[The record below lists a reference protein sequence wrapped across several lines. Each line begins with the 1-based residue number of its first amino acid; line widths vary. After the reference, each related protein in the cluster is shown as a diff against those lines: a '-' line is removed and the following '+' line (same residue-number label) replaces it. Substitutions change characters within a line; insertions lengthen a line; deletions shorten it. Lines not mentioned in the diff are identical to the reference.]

1 MLKKRLRQIEGR
13 GYKAYKNLEGDYDF
27 GTYFLHIDNVQSDP
41 FAPPSRLRVTVKQ
54 DKAKLPYEMYST
66 PVKRV
71 ALEDYLTRRFA
82 RAISLV
88 YKSGKSS
95 GTGKSGLIAID
106 HCGQEI
112 LERSSMQVDKD
123 QIQARF
129 VMGLPAKGRT
139 VQAAKAEAMF
149 FEKLPRIVDKAL
161 LYENLNKDAVRKH
174 INIAEDQEILR
185 ELLIDKGLVAFI
197 GNGAILPRES
207 GVSDQPLSKDKAV
220 QFKAP
225 AELEV
230 SFNLPHQKEVRGMGI
245 PEGVSLII
253 GGGYH
258 GKSTLLKALERGVY
272 NHIPGD
278 GRELTVSLESSFK
291 IRAEDGRSVAG
302 VDIEPFINNLP
313 FGAETRSFSSENA
326 SGSTSQAANIMEG
339 LESGASLLLL
349 DEDTSATN
357 FMIRDGR
364 MQHLVAKEN
373 EPITPFIDQVQE
385 IFKSLGVSTIL
396 VLGGSGDYFDIAD
409 NVIMIKEYLPHEVTA
424 KAQKVAAMY
433 KNERQSEVKSPIRE
447 LKYRVPLRESFFLS
461 PRGKVKSRGI
471 QSIIFDRE
479 HINLSYVEQLV
490 DESQTRAIAEIF
502 RILGQKEMVDNKI
515 SLSELVDHILHKVS
529 EKGIDIIS
537 PYYGKH
543 PGELA
548 LPRKQEICAAIN
560 RFRKLRIK

>member
-1 MLKKRLRQIEGR
+1 MLKKKLRQIEGR
-13 GYKAYKNLEGDYDF
+13 GYKAYKNLEGDYDW

-54 DKAKLPYEMYST
+54 NRAKFPAELYST

-82 RAISLV
+82 RGISLV
-88 YKSGKSS
+88 YKSEKLN
-95 GTGKSGLIAID
+95 GTGKSGLIAIN

-112 LERSSMQVDKD
+112 LKRSSMQVDKD
-123 QIQARF
+123 QVQARF

-139 VQAAKAEAMF
+139 VQAAKADAML

-161 LYENLNKDAVRKH
+161 LYKNLDKDALQKH

-197 GNGAILPRES
+197 GNGAILPRKS
-207 GVSDQPLSKDKAV
+207 GVSDQPISKDKAV
-220 QFKAP
+220 QFKSP

-278 GRELTVSLESSFK
+278 GRELTVSLESSLK

-313 FGAETRSFSSENA
+313 FGAETRSFYSENA

-339 LESGASLLLL
+339 LESGARLLLL

-396 VLGGSGDYFDIAD
+396 VLGGSGDYFDVAD
-409 NVIMIKEYLPHEVTA
+409 NVIMIKEYLPYEVTA
-424 KAQKVAAMY
+424 KAQKVAAVY
-433 KNERQSEVKSPIRE
+433 KNERQPEVKSPIRE
-447 LKYRVPLRESFFLS
+447 LKYRVPLKESFFLS
-461 PRGKVKSRGI
+461 PKGKVKSRGI
-471 QSIIFDRE
+471 QSIIFDGE
-479 HINLSYVEQLV
+479 HIDLSYVEQLV

-502 RILGQKEMVDNKI
+502 RILGQKQMIDNKT
-515 SLSELVDHILHKVS
+515 SLSELVDHILQKIN

-560 RFRKLRIK
+560 RFRKLRVK